1 MWKKTN
7 SKKTFAAVI
16 PLECYLQNKTSTNFS
31 FFGQQQSPALEFK
44 QMAMEQ
50 KNILRKLN
58 LTFEFRTEAL
68 LEEPKESNGN
78 HLTVFFF
85 NS

>member
-1 MWKKTN
+1 M
-7 SKKTFAAVI
+7 FASDQKIFV
-16 PLECYLQNKTSTNFS
+16 LVSNKTLVWLLLATS
-31 FFGQQQSPALEFK
+31 FFQTSLPEQQKMKK

>member
-1 MWKKTN
+1 LLLAT
-7 SKKTFAAVI
+7 
-16 PLECYLQNKTSTNFS
+16 S
-31 FFGQQQSPALEFK
+31 FFQTSLPEQQKMKK